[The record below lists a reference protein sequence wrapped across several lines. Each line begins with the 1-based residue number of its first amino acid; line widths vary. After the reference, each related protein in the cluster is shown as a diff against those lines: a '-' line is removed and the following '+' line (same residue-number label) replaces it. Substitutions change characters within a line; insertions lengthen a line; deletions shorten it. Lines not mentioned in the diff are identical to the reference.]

1 MVATPTTLSSAG
13 SDCFLNLDEI
23 RNFAMSQ
30 APRLPP
36 RGRRRSSRI
45 GAANKATRRASSSV
59 SVSNSVPK
67 IASRRG
73 SRRSSTASVTSR
85 VGALTLATGRNTY
98 DNAEA
103 ACGDKTSHRA
113 STGYTVI
120 TSLIKEDEAAEGS
133 GSTDDDGSFATWFH
147 GIMSRP
153 AAEQRLTGKASGTF
167 LVRVSESRV
176 GYSLSLLSQGAFR
189 HFMLDQDADEQYR
202 VVGKSNRTFASLNEL
217 VAFHQTT
224 AITERGDLLGA
235 PCPRPAAP
243 AKAPAPRWDSGFCDE
258 DED

>member
-1 MVATPTTLSSAG
+1 
-13 SDCFLNLDEI
+13 
-23 RNFAMSQ
+23 MSQ
-30 APRLPP
+30 SPRLPP
-36 RGRRRSSRI
+36 RGRRRSVRI
-45 GAANKATRRASSSV
+45 GEQANTATRRASSSA
-59 SVSNSVPK
+59 PT
-67 IASRRG
+67 IAPAPRRG
-73 SRRSSTASVTSR
+73 SRRSSR
-85 VGALTLATGRNTY
+85 NGAN
-98 DNAEA
+98 
-103 ACGDKTSHRA
+103 KISHRA

-133 GSTDDDGSFATWFH
+133 GSTADDGSFATWFH

-153 AAEQRLTGKASGTF
+153 DAEQRLTGKASGTF

-217 VAFHQTT
+217 VAFHKTT

-235 PCPRPAAP
+235 PCPC
-243 AKAPAPRWDSGFCDE
+243 PAPRWDSGFFEE
-258 DED
+258 DEQ

>member
-73 SRRSSTASVTSR
+73 SRRSSIASVTSR

-103 ACGDKTSHRA
+103 ACGDGCLTNKISHRA

-133 GSTDDDGSFATWFH
+133 GSTADDGSFATWFH

-153 AAEQRLTGKASGTF
+153 DAEQRLTGKASGTF

-217 VAFHQTT
+217 VAFHKTT

-235 PCPRPAAP
+235 PCPC
-243 AKAPAPRWDSGFCDE
+243 PAPRWDSGFFEE
-258 DED
+258 DEQ